1 MSAEELA
8 GLPPSVRA
16 RLETL
21 EHLLDL
27 TLAHVE
33 ELNRLRGLLEER
45 VARLEERVGTNSSN
59 SSKPP
64 SSNGPSAPPA
74 SRPGPSGRPKGGQ
87 KGHKGH
93 RRELLSPEKVDTVVP
108 CKPVACGD
116 CGHAL
121 EGDDP
126 EPLRHQ
132 VIELHEKLAH
142 VTEFQIHAL
151 TCACCGSSTRGAL
164 PPEAPTTMLGPRGQA
179 LLGALVG
186 QFKMSHRDVVM
197 FFTTVLGV
205 TMSAGTV
212 ARMLF
217 RVSEAVAASVEA
229 AKVAARQQAVA
240 HADETSWRRGRRKGW
255 LWVMA
260 TAVATFFEVAADR
273 GGESAAQLVIE
284 FKGILVV
291 DRWSAYD
298 VLGVKAWQYCWAHL
312 KRDWEK
318 FRLRGGVDADLAER
332 LARETDRLFDWWHWV
347 KQGRRDRAWLQRS
360 VARLKRTFRRL
371 LEEGVETA
379 SSKTRGTCGEL
390 LATFERMWTFVDHE
404 GVPPTNNFAEQQI
417 RHGVIWRKTS
427 YGSDSPRGC
436 LFAGRILTVV
446 ATCRQHA
453 RSVFA
458 FLCDAV
464 ISTLRGLA
472 APSLIPLELLSNGV
486 GG

>member
-1 MSAEELA
+1 MSAEEWA
-8 GLPPSVRA
+8 SLPPSVRA
-16 RLETL
+16 RLETV
-21 EHLLDL
+21 EALLDV

-45 VARLEERVGTNSSN
+45 IARLEERVGTNSSN

-64 SSNGPSAPPA
+64 SSDGPNAPPTTG
-74 SRPGPSGRPKGGQ
+74 SGSSGRPKGGQ

-93 RRELLSPEKVDTVVP
+93 RRALLAAEKVDTFVT

-121 EGDDP
+121 AGDDP

-132 VIELHEKLAH
+132 VIELPEKLTH
-142 VTEFQIHAL
+142 VTEYQLHAL
-151 TCACCGSSTRGAL
+151 ACPCCGTSTRGAL
-164 PPEAPTTMLGPRGQA
+164 PPEAPPTMLGPRGQA
-179 LLGALVG
+179 LVGALVG
-186 QFKMSHRDVVM
+186 QFKLSHRDVVT
-197 FFTTVLGV
+197 FFASVLGV
-205 TMSAGTV
+205 VMSPGTV

-229 AKVAARQQAVA
+229 AKRLARRQAVA
-240 HADETSWRRGRRKGW
+240 HADETSWRQGRRASW

-260 TAVATFFEVAADR
+260 TAVATIFEVAPDR
-273 GGESAAQLVIE
+273 SGDSARQLLID
-284 FKGILVV
+284 FRGILVV
-291 DRWSAYD
+291 DRWRAHA
-298 VLGVKAWQYCWAHL
+298 GVTVAAWQYCWAHL

-318 FRLRGGVDADLAER
+318 FRLRGGEDAALAER

-347 KQGRRDRAWLQRS
+347 KQGRRDRAWLQHS
-360 VARLKRTFRRL
+360 VTRLKRTFRRL
-371 LEEGVETA
+371 LESGVATA
-379 SSKTRGTCGEL
+379 SEKARGTCGEL

-427 YGSDSPRGC
+427 FGSDSERGC

-453 RSVFA
+453 RDVFA
-458 FLCDAV
+458 FLIDAV
-464 ISTLRGLA
+464 TATLRGLA
-472 APSLIPLELLSNGV
+472 APSLVPTELLTSV
-486 GG
+486 GTA